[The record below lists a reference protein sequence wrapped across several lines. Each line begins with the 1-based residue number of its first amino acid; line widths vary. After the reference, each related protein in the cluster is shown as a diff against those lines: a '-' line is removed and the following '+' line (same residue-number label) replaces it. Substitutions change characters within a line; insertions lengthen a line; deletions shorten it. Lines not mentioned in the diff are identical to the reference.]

1 MEQGIDV
8 QSIVGLFRRQAWV
21 IVSVIVIFVL
31 ATAVIIYSITPKYTA
46 TTKIIVDLASK
57 DLLDPSEKN
66 SYSATDINSRV
77 ESEVE
82 ILQSDNAIL
91 KVIKDENLLAD
102 EEFGVYVGPLDKI
115 KEYLNL
121 ADTTPRSGDALLA
134 QTLQKVRNAASI
146 GRRDLTYIIGISF
159 TSKDAQKAAR
169 LANAVATAYIEQQ
182 VQSKVSRTLTSRN
195 IIQGQLGQANAAIVD
210 SERNFDDYLSKNLD
224 RIEKESTSPKLA
236 QLRSELDRI
245 KQENDQ
251 RSGKVQLAQL
261 SLANGDMSALAT
273 NLQSDA
279 LRQLEARKQVLSDS
293 LTKVADGS
301 ARAVN
306 LKAELEKIEENL
318 RQQATSE
325 VDKLKQEVSS
335 FDERADTLRQEIRA
349 SILASN
355 LPPEVLTDIYSLQQ
369 NSEIARNQYQALLQ
383 RLRELDTKA
392 QLQLADSRVVNVA
405 LVPAQPTSPN
415 RRLMFLVSIVCA
427 LGLGGAIAVLR
438 EHFVGGFTSED
449 QIESVLRLPLAT
461 VMPRQNIAANLI
473 KHSVADLVITSPL
486 SVFSESIR
494 RIRVGVE
501 RLLFEKTLQSK
512 SPDKRECVVVLVS
525 SSEPNEG
532 KSTVSLGLGRTLAN
546 SGKKTLLIDCDLRK
560 PSINKLIGIER
571 SSWFAE
577 LLRGT
582 ETPQSVSKQTV
593 ADPLSDLALIVGGR
607 VTEMATD
614 DLVMGERFAQII
626 TAAKRHFEYIV
637 IDTPPVGPVVDA
649 LYLARYADIVVFVV
663 RWASTSQSQARKS
676 IAALAENAPEGTPIT
691 VVLNQKEKTKLDGDY
706 QYSGY
711 FK

>member
-1 MEQGIDV
+1 MEQEIDV
-8 QSIVGLFRRQAWV
+8 RGIVGLLRRQAWV
-21 IVSVIVIFVL
+21 IASIIVLFVV
-31 ATAVIIYSITPKYTA
+31 ATAVIVYSITPKYTA

-57 DLLDPSEKN
+57 DLLDPNDKS
-66 SYSATDINSRV
+66 SYSGSDVNARV

-91 KVIKDENLLAD
+91 KVINDENLLAD
-102 EEFGVYVGPLDKI
+102 DEFGITLGRMAQI
-115 KEYLNL
+115 REYLNL
-121 ADTTPRSGDALLA
+121 GEATPPSGDALLT
-134 QTLQKVRNAASI
+134 QTLAKVRTAVSI
-146 GRRDLTYIIGISF
+146 SREGLTYVISISF
-159 TSKDAQKAAR
+159 TSKDPAKAAR
-169 LANAVATAYIEQQ
+169 LANAVANAYIEQQ
-182 VQSKVSRTLTSRN
+182 VQSKVSRTLASRN
-195 IIQGQLGQANAAIVD
+195 IIQGQLGQANATIVE
-210 SERNFDDYLSKNLD
+210 SERSFDEYLSNNLS
-224 RIEKESTSPKLA
+224 RIEQESSSPRLA

-245 KQENDQ
+245 KQQNDE
-251 RSGKVQLAQL
+251 RSGKVRIAEM
-261 SLANGDMSALAT
+261 SLASGDIATLAS

-279 LRQLEARKQVLSDS
+279 LRELEARKRELTDS
-293 LTKVADGS
+293 LAQAADGS
-301 ARAVN
+301 TRAVN
-306 LKAELEKIEENL
+306 LKAELDRLENSL

-325 VDKLKQEVSS
+325 VDKLKQEVTS
-335 FDERADTLRQEIRA
+335 FDERADTLRQELRT
-349 SILASN
+349 SILSSN
-355 LPPEVLTDIYSLQQ
+355 LPPEFLTDIYSLQQ
-369 NSEIARNQYQALLQ
+369 ASEIARNQYQALLQ

-392 QLQLADSRVVNVA
+392 QLQLADSRVVNTA
-405 LVPAQPTSPN
+405 LVPAEPSSPN
-415 RRLMFLVSIVCA
+415 RRLMFMISIVCA

-449 QIESVLRLPLAT
+449 QIEPVLRVKLAT
-461 VMPRQNIAANLI
+461 VIPKQSISATSI
-473 KHSVADLVITSPL
+473 KHSIADLIVTSPL

-501 RLLFEKTLQSK
+501 RLLFEKTMQSG
-512 SPDKRECVVVLVS
+512 SADKRDCVVVLVS

-532 KSTVSLGLGRTLAN
+532 KSTVSLALGRTLAN

-593 ADPLSDLALIVGGR
+593 ADPLSELALIVGGR

-614 DLVMGERFAQII
+614 DLVMGDRFAHII
-626 TAAKRHFEYIV
+626 TAAKRHFDYIV

-663 RWASTSQSQARKS
+663 RWASTSQTQARKS
-676 IAALAENAPEGTPIT
+676 IAALTENAPPGTPVT
-691 VVLNQKEKTKLDGDY
+691 VVLNQKEKTKRDNDY